1 MLCAEGVLCVQQG
14 THIGGKS
21 VVCGLSVVCVA
32 VIDNSVLELKAC
44 DCGSLDAIDNAR
56 AEGNLAAT
64 VTAAKTRCFTFD
76 LWLLMGSMP
85 MLDSFKTFE
94 QSLHL
99 KHVQSFGTCCNHSPI
114 FSSFSH
120 NSSK

>member
-21 VVCGLSVVCVA
+21 VVCGSSVVCVA

-44 DCGSLDAIDNAR
+44 DCGSPDAIGNAR
-56 AEGNLAAT
+56 AEGNLART
-64 VTAAKTRCFTFD
+64 VTAAKTRCFAFNS
-76 LWLLMGSMP
+76 WLLMGSMP

-94 QSLHL
+94 QSL
-99 KHVQSFGTCCNHSPI
+99 QAQCIS
-114 FSSFSH
+114 
-120 NSSK
+120 

>member
-1 MLCAEGVLCVQQG
+1 MLCAEGVLSVQQG

-21 VVCGLSVVCVA
+21 VVCGSSVVCVA
-32 VIDNSVLELKAC
+32 VIDNSVMELKVC
-44 DCGSLDAIDNAR
+44 DCGSIDNAR

-64 VTAAKTRCFTFD
+64 VTTAKTRCFAFD

-94 QSLHL
+94 QSSHL
-99 KHVQSFGTCCNHSPI
+99 KHGQSFGTCCNHSPI
-114 FSSFSH
+114 ISSFSH
-120 NSSK
+120 NSS